1 MAEKAL
7 VIGSGFLGTH
17 IIDILKNN
25 GINTVGTHFNL
36 NNDGIMKVDV
46 RNINSINDCV
56 AKIKPDLI
64 INCAAIT
71 QLDFLEKN
79 PQLAFSVNADGAKN
93 VATVSKRNK
102 IRLVHISTDGVFDGK
117 RGMYSEEDIPNPINV
132 YAKSKAEGEKL
143 VRENSDNHV
152 IIRTNFYGFDKND
165 RFLFNWILNML
176 KQHKQIVGFSDV
188 IFTPLEVSNLSEM
201 IKEISMK
208 SYCGI
213 IHLAS
218 DEILSKYQFALRIA
232 EIFELNKD
240 LIKEGSVDDYKDFV
254 AKRPKNTSLI
264 NKKARQLMKTPI
276 ISLSEWLMTMK
287 SKIDVLDVKEFKLH

>member
-7 VIGSGFLGTH
+7 VIGSGFLGSH
-17 IIDILKNN
+17 IIDILKNS

-36 NNDGIMKVDV
+36 NNDEIMKVDV

-79 PQLAFSVNADGAKN
+79 PQLASSVNADGAKN

-102 IRLVHISTDGVFDGK
+102 IRLAHISTDGIFDGK

-143 VRENSDNHV
+143 VREISDDYV
-152 IIRTNFYGFDKND
+152 IIRTNFYGFDKNG

-176 KQHKQIVGFSDV
+176 KQHKQIIGFSDV
-188 IFTPLEVSNLSEM
+188 IFAPLEVSNLGEM

-218 DEILSKYQFALRIA
+218 DEILSKYQFALQIA

-264 NKKARQLMKTPI
+264 NKKAKQLMKTQI

-287 SKIDVLDVKEFKLH
+287 SKTEVV

>member
-1 MAEKAL
+1 MVEKAL
-7 VIGSGFLGTH
+7 VIGSGFLGSH
-17 IIDILKNN
+17 IIDILKNS

-36 NNDGIMKVDV
+36 NNNEIIKVDV
-46 RNINSINDCV
+46 RNINSINDYV
-56 AKIKPDLI
+56 TKIKPDLI

-102 IRLVHISTDGVFDGK
+102 IRLVHISTDGIFDGK
-117 RGMYSEEDIPNPINV
+117 RGMYSEEDIPNPVNV

-143 VRENSDNHV
+143 VRENSDNYV
-152 IIRTNFYGFDKND
+152 IIRTNFYGFDKNG
-165 RFLFNWILNML
+165 RFLFNWILNTL
-176 KQHKQIVGFSDV
+176 KQHKQIIGFSDV

-232 EIFELNKD
+232 EVFEFNKD

-254 AKRPKNTSLI
+254 AERPKNTSLI
-264 NKKARQLMKTPI
+264 NKKAKQLMKTPI
-276 ISLSEWLMTMK
+276 ISLSEWLMTTK
-287 SKIDVLDVKEFKLH
+287 SKTDVV

>member
-102 IRLVHISTDGVFDGK
+102 IRLVHISTDGVFNGK

-165 RFLFNWILNML
+165 RFLFNWILHML
-176 KQHKQIVGFSDV
+176 KQHKQIIGFSDV

-240 LIKEGSVDDYKDFV
+240 LIKGGSVDDYKDFV

-264 NKKARQLMKTPI
+264 NKKARQLMKTQI

-287 SKIDVLDVKEFKLH
+287 SKTDVV